1 MAEAGGA
8 EVDAHGGGRDQVLAA
23 ALVGEEA
30 EHEVLE
36 EAARVGEADVGAPG
50 GVGGLLEEDGGAG

>member
-1 MAEAGGA
+1 MAEARRA
-8 EVDAHGGGRDQVLAA
+8 EVDAYGCRRHEVFAA

-36 EAARVGEADVGAPG
+36 EAARVREADVGAPG
-50 GVGGLLEEDGGAG
+50 RVGGLLEEDGVAG